1 MGEFDFEKLD
11 REVDDLLA
19 DVKGLLDEPEEDEAE
34 LDDLEEDE
42 TEPEDDAEA
51 GEAED
56 AVSDDRT
63 IIFRPLTAYEQSKA
77 EYQTAKRAEYE
88 RARAQERQNRLAE
101 RQRREAEEDRARAR
115 WRIAGK
121 SAARAKRRPTRRRI
135 LSGSISRARTPRRS
149 TGARRWPSA
158 RSRRRPRAEAERKN
172 AEEKGRRG
180 MAHFAG
186 AGDFAGARR
195 GILPFRLGEAAKG
208 GRRRTRRAEEG
219 LLDDPHRGHGR
230 GRIPDGHDDALL
242 GRPRGEDDEPRFH
255 PARHAGLL

>member
-42 TEPEDDAEA
+42 TEPEDAEDDAEA

-88 RARAQERQNRLAE
+88 RARVILETILQRLY
-101 RQRREAEEDRARAR
+101 
-115 WRIAGK
+115 
-121 SAARAKRRPTRRRI
+121 
-135 LSGSISRARTPRRS
+135 
-149 TGARRWPSA
+149 
-158 RSRRRPRAEAERKN
+158 
-172 AEEKGRRG
+172 
-180 MAHFAG
+180 
-186 AGDFAGARR
+186 
-195 GILPFRLGEAAKG
+195 
-208 GRRRTRRAEEG
+208 
-219 LLDDPHRGHGR
+219 
-230 GRIPDGHDDALL
+230 
-242 GRPRGEDDEPRFH
+242 
-255 PARHAGLL
+255 

>member
-19 DVKGLLDEPEEDEAE
+19 DVKGLLDEPEEDGAE
-34 LDDLEEDE
+34 LDDPEEDE

-88 RARAQERQNRLAE
+88 RAREQERQNRLAE
-101 RQRREAEEDRARAR
+101 RQRREAEEDRALRQMEER
-115 WRIAGK
+115 RK
-121 SAARAKRRPTRRRI
+121 KRRPTRRRI
-135 LSGSISRARTPRRS
+135 LNGSISRAKILRRS

-158 RSRRRPRAEAERKN
+158 RSRRPSVCGSGK
-172 AEEKGRRG
+172 K
-180 MAHFAG
+180 
-186 AGDFAGARR
+186 
-195 GILPFRLGEAAKG
+195 K
-208 GRRRTRRAEEG
+208 RRRKRAA
-219 LLDDPHRGHGR
+219 R
-230 GRIPDGHDDALL
+230 DGA
-242 GRPRGEDDEPRFH
+242 FCWCW
-255 PARHAGLL
+255 

>member
-34 LDDLEEDE
+34 LDDLAEDE

-101 RQRREAEEDRARAR
+101 RQRREAEEDRALRQMED
-115 WRIAGK
+115 
-121 SAARAKRRPTRRRI
+121 RR
-135 LSGSISRARTPRRS
+135 
-149 TGARRWPSA
+149 
-158 RSRRRPRAEAERKN
+158 K
-172 AEEKGRRG
+172 K
-180 MAHFAG
+180 
-186 AGDFAGARR
+186 
-195 GILPFRLGEAAKG
+195 
-208 GRRRTRRAEEG
+208 RRTREAPTDPAAYSEWLYQQGEDPETQHRRETMAERAEQV
-219 LLDDPHRGHGR
+219 PVR
-230 GRIPDGHDDALL
+230 GRKQKEKTQKKRAARDGAFCW
-242 GRPRGEDDEPRFH
+242 RW
-255 PARHAGLL
+255 

>member
-42 TEPEDDAEA
+42 TEPEDAEDDAES

-63 IIFRPLTAYEQSKA
+63 IIFKPLTAYEQSKA

-101 RQRREAEEDRARAR
+101 QQRREAEEDRVLRQMED
-115 WRIAGK
+115 
-121 SAARAKRRPTRRRI
+121 RRKKAVHMFLVGNLFIRRFEFFDGTR
-135 LSGSISRARTPRRS
+135 
-149 TGARRWPSA
+149 
-158 RSRRRPRAEAERKN
+158 
-172 AEEKGRRG
+172 
-180 MAHFAG
+180 
-186 AGDFAGARR
+186 DF
-195 GILPFRLGEAAKG
+195 GENK
-208 GRRRTRRAEEG
+208 
-219 LLDDPHRGHGR
+219 LYLY
-230 GRIPDGHDDALL
+230 
-242 GRPRGEDDEPRFH
+242 
-255 PARHAGLL
+255 

>member
-19 DVKGLLDEPEEDEAE
+19 DVKGLLDEPEEDGAE
-34 LDDLEEDE
+34 LDDPEEDE

-88 RARAQERQNRLAE
+88 RARAQSARTVWPSGSAARP
-101 RQRREAEEDRARAR
+101 RRIARCAR
-115 WRIAGK
+115 WRRAGK

-135 LSGSISRARTPRRS
+135 LSGSISRAKILRRS

-158 RSRRRPRAEAERKN
+158 RSRRPS
-172 AEEKGRRG
+172 
-180 MAHFAG
+180 AG
-186 AGDFAGARR
+186 GSG
-195 GILPFRLGEAAKG
+195 KKK
-208 GRRRTRRAEEG
+208 RRRKRAA
-219 LLDDPHRGHGR
+219 R
-230 GRIPDGHDDALL
+230 DGA
-242 GRPRGEDDEPRFH
+242 FCWCW
-255 PARHAGLL
+255 

>member
-101 RQRREAEEDRARAR
+101 RQRGGPRAAPD
-115 WRIAGK
+115 G
-121 SAARAKRRPTRRRI
+121 
-135 LSGSISRARTPRRS
+135 GSPEKAPH
-149 TGARRWPSA
+149 A
-158 RSRRRPRAEAERKN
+158 RSADRP
-172 AEEKGRRG
+172 
-180 MAHFAG
+180 
-186 AGDFAGARR
+186 
-195 GILPFRLGEAAKG
+195 G
-208 GRRRTRRAEEG
+208 GV
-219 LLDDPHRGHGR
+219 
-230 GRIPDGHDDALL
+230 
-242 GRPRGEDDEPRFH
+242 F
-255 PARHAGLL
+255 